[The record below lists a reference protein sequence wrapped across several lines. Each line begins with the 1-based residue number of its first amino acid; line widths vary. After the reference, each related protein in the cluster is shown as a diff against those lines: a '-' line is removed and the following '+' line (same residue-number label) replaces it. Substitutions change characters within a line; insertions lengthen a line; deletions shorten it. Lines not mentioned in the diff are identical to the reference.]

1 MLIFHAFKGTGVR
14 CSRPTTWMMLVRS
27 PIDPALAFRFRSL
40 HEAGGQLVFS
50 SDWPVVEVDPLHAM
64 LEAVRPDRSESVD
77 VMTAL
82 EAVTSAAARMVRLPD
97 RPFALEGQPL
107 CGLG

>member
-1 MLIFHAFKGTGVR
+1 MQ
-14 CSRPTTWMMLVRS
+14 PTHHVDDARE
-27 PIDPALAFRFRSL
+27 IAKCGDPALAFRFRSL

-64 LEAVRPDRSESVD
+64 LEAVRPDRSESVG

-82 EAVTSAAARMVRLPD
+82 EAVTSAAASYGPASRSDPSRWRASL
-97 RPFALEGQPL
+97 F